1 MQLNDYLYTVTASRT
16 ADGEATFTLALNAAC
31 PIYAAHFPGHP
42 VTPGV
47 CIVQTAKEL
56 LETVIGKPLDI
67 VAVKNV
73 KFLAVLSPDGAP
85 QVECSVSKIQHA
97 ADGDEVSA
105 RVEMSCRGATVAK
118 ISLTC
123 KPHDDRH

>member
-16 ADGEATFTLALNAAC
+16 DGGETTFTLALNAAC

-56 LETVIGKPLDI
+56 IERVTHSQLDI

-73 KFLAVLSPDGAP
+73 KFLAVLSPTGSPA
-85 QVECSVSKIQHA
+85 VECSVGKVQR
-97 ADGDEVSA
+97 ADGSGEVSA
-105 RVEMSCRGATVAK
+105 RVGISCGGTAVAK
-118 ISLTC
+118 VSLTC
-123 KPHDDRH
+123 KPHDDRQ

>member
-1 MQLNDYLYTVTASRT
+1 MQLNDYLYTVTACRT
-16 ADGEATFTLALNAAC
+16 ADGEGTFTLALNAAC

-56 LETVIGKPLDI
+56 LELTTGEQLDI

-73 KFLAVLSPDGAP
+73 KFLAVLSPEDTPA
-85 QVECSVSKIQHA
+85 VECSVGKVQRAPGS
-97 ADGDEVSA
+97 GEVSA
-105 RVEMSCRGATVAK
+105 RVKMSCNGTAVAK
-118 ISLTC
+118 VSLTC

>member
-1 MQLNDYLYTVTASRT
+1 MQLNNYLYTVTDSRT
-16 ADGEATFTLALNAAC
+16 ADGEGKFTIALNAAC

-56 LETVIGKPLDI
+56 LETIVGHRLDI

-73 KFLAVLSPDGAP
+73 KFLAVLSPDGTP
-85 QVECSVSKIQHA
+85 QVECSVGKIQRA

-105 RVEMSCRGATVAK
+105 RVEMSCQGAAVAK

-123 KPHDDRH
+123 KPHDNRH

>member
-1 MQLNDYLYTVTASRT
+1 MQLNNYLYTITASRT

-56 LETVIGKPLDI
+56 LESTVGQPLDI

-85 QVECSVSKIQHA
+85 QVECSVGKIQRA
-97 ADGDEVSA
+97 AAGDEVSA
-105 RVEMSCRGATVAK
+105 RVEMSCQGAAVAK
-118 ISLTC
+118 VSLTC
-123 KPHDDRH
+123 KPHDDRQ